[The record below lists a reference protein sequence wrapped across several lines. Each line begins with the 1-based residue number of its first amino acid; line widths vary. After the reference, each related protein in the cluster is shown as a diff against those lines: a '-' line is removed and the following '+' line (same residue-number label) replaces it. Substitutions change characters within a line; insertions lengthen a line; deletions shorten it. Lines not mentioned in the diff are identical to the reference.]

1 MTSRRSQEKKLI
13 LQSNELNERSQ
24 ETNQNMI
31 HLRERKRQKEHNNT
45 AAKERKKAIVILN
58 RNEARKLIE
67 IWYTLT
73 EREEEKIKDAHRPDT
88 RRYVRE
94 SHI

>member
-1 MTSRRSQEKKLI
+1 MEKVMTSRRSQEKKLI

-67 IWYTLT
+67 I
-73 EREEEKIKDAHRPDT
+73 
-88 RRYVRE
+88 
-94 SHI
+94 